1 MTTTSCFHCAEP
13 VTTGSQ
19 FVTVINDQPRL
30 MCCPGCQAVSQ
41 AIIDAGLTNYYKFRT
56 EPGSRQTALVPDELN
71 HYSAFDL
78 PEVQQ
83 DFVHHQAELS
93 STSLTIDGITCA
105 ACAWLIEH
113 RLKHIPGINSI
124 KVNSTTERAA
134 IKWDNT
140 QIQLSEILNHISQ
153 IGYQAAPYQV
163 DEQEKQS
170 KENSR
175 KFLLRLGLA
184 GFATMQVMM
193 FALALYSEYFTDLE
207 VEYRDY
213 FRWVS
218 MIFAAPVVFYSAQP
232 FYFSAV
238 RGMLVGRLNMDVSV
252 SIAICGAYIAS
263 CIATVQGTGEVYF
276 ESVSMFTF
284 FLLLGRYLEQN
295 ARQKAAM
302 SANNLHKLVPLT
314 ANRVNQDGSIEEIPA
329 KKLQVGDTVLVKPGE
344 ALPADGFVI
353 KGETGVDE
361 AMLTGEQTPVI
372 KSLDSQVYAGTINLD
387 HPLTVSI
394 TAVGQQQLVAEIMR
408 MQEDAANTKPKVA
421 EYVDTISNYFTW
433 TILIIAAITYIVWRI
448 YWPEDAFWVTLSVL
462 VATCPCALALATPT
476 AVTCATGLFTRLGIV
491 AKKPGVFEKLPQI
504 EHVVFDKTGTLT
516 CGALTIESIKTF
528 QEVDEEACLKIA
540 SALERQSLHPLA
552 AAFNANSQGLV
563 VENAKN
569 VPGFGISGNIG
580 ANKYSLGSA
589 AFCQVSAKALSSS
602 DSQTDKQQV
611 YLADES
617 GLLAS
622 FTVIDEIRAD
632 AKDAVLALK
641 QQNMAISIASGDC
654 SNHVEQVAKSLEITD
669 LHKGMSPAD
678 KLSLIQTLERKKAT
692 AMFGDGIN
700 DAPVLAGANLSI
712 AMGSGAHVTKNSADI
727 VLLSNQ
733 LSRFPEAI
741 KIAKFTQKVIKQNL
755 WWALGYNLFII
766 PLAVTGHV
774 VPYIAAIG
782 MSASSLIVVANSLR
796 LLKVKL

>member
-1 MTTTSCFHCAEP
+1 MSNPSCFHCAEP

-19 FVTVINDQPRL
+19 FTTLIDNQAQL

-41 AIIDAGLTNYYKFRT
+41 AIIDSGLTNYYKYRT
-56 EPGSRQTALVPDELN
+56 EPGSKQTALVPEELN

-83 DFVHHQAELS
+83 DFVHQQDQLS

-113 RLKHIPGINSI
+113 KLKHVEGVASI
-124 KVNSTTERAA
+124 KVNSTTERAQ
-134 IKWDNT
+134 IKWDNS
-140 QIQLSEILNHISQ
+140 QINLSAILSQISA
-153 IGYQAAPYQV
+153 IGYQASPYQV

-232 FYFSAV
+232 FYFSAI
-238 RGMLVGRLNMDVSV
+238 RGMLAGRLNMDVSV

-302 SANNLHKLVPLT
+302 SANNLHKLVPVT
-314 ANRVNQDGSIEEIPA
+314 ANMVDDSGVVTEIPA
-329 KKLQVGDTVLVKPGE
+329 KQLKVGMHVLVKPGD
-344 ALPADGFVI
+344 AIPADGVVVE
-353 KGETGVDE
+353 GETGVNE

-372 KSLDSQVYAGTINLD
+372 KNLTSEVYAGTINLD
-387 HPLTVSI
+387 HPLTFTV
-394 TAVGQQQLVAEIMR
+394 TAVGQDQLVSEIMR
-408 MQEDAANTKPKVA
+408 MQEEAANNKPKVA
-421 EYVDTISNYFTW
+421 EYIDTISNYFTW
-433 TILIIAAITYIVWRI
+433 TILVIAALTYLIWRI

-491 AKKPGVFEKLPQI
+491 AKKPGVFEKLPAIKQ
-504 EHVVFDKTGTLT
+504 VVFDKTGTLT
-516 CGALTIESIKTF
+516 CGALTIESMQSYQSLTDI
-528 QEVDEEACLKIA
+528 EALNIA
-540 SALERQSLHPLA
+540 TALESQSLHPLA
-552 AAFNANSQGLV
+552 AAFNGDSSKLMV
-563 VENAKN
+563 TEAKN
-569 VPGFGISGNIG
+569 LPGLGISGKVNG
-580 ANKYSLGSA
+580 LQYTLGSA
-589 AFCQVSAKALSSS
+589 AFCNVEQTNQVK
-602 DSQTDKQQV
+602 DKQTV
-611 YLADES
+611 YLANDS
-617 GLLAS
+617 GLLAH
-622 FTVIDEIRAD
+622 FVVVDQLRED
-632 AKDAVLALK
+632 ALK
-641 QQNMAISIASGDC
+641 AVNELRLQGISTSIASGD
-654 SNHVEQVAKSLEITD
+654 SSAHVNQVAQALNISD
-669 LHKGMSPAD
+669 VHKNMTPAA
-678 KLSLIQTLERKKAT
+678 KLTLIQQYDQTSPT

-712 AMGSGAHVTKNSADI
+712 AMGSGAHVTKNSADL

-733 LSRFPEAI
+733 LARFADAI
-741 KIAKFTQKVIKQNL
+741 KIAKLTQQIIKQNL